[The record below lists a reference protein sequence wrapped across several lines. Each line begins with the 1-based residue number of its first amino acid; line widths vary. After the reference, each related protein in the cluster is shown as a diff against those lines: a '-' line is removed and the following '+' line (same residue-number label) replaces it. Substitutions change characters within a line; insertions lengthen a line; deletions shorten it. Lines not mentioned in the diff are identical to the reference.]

1 MALVRFDIVG
11 GANERSVH
19 LEVDGAKEVSSFKI
33 DVDKGEAH
41 VYYKRAGEAD
51 TAVVEG
57 EVVTA
62 TATDTAP
69 KKSNGSKV
77 VSDSD
82 ENIAA
87 EKRTEALTGAIKPA
101 DDGNVN
107 VNLSVEGKAVE
118 TGTNVTDTDKPA
130 KPSAAKTNTAKNGNV
145 TDTVGK

>member
-51 TAVVEG
+51 TA
-57 EVVTA
+57 
-62 TATDTAP
+62 
-69 KKSNGSKV
+69 NGSKV

-82 ENIAA
+82 ENVAA
-87 EKRTEALTGAIKPA
+87 EKRTEALTGAVNPA

-130 KPSAAKTNTAKNGNV
+130 KPSAAKTNAAKGGNV
-145 TDTVGK
+145 TDTDGK